1 MMTLYEEIT
10 AIIEKIAE
18 GDADYWNGYDMF
30 GVLDREAVI
39 ADIMAAVVE
48 HDGEVLEVYGGG

>member
-1 MMTLYEEIT
+1 MTLYEEIT
-10 AIIEKIAE
+10 AIIGKIAE
-18 GDADYWNGYDMF
+18 GGADYWNGYEMF
-30 GVLDREAVI
+30 GVLDQDAVV